1 VGGSSLP
8 VLHSRDD
15 GDGHSVG
22 NEGGRSHSER
32 VHEMRTKGEQK
43 NRAVKCRGVVEGE
56 QGEEKGEVED

>member
-1 VGGSSLP
+1 MGDSSLP

-32 VHEMRTKGEQK
+32 AREMYTKA
-43 NRAVKCRGVVEGE
+43 N
-56 QGEEKGEVED
+56 EEWW